1 MQWSALISGACGL
14 GGSGFAVIILD
25 AEDEDDFF
33 SSNEPLIE
41 LYGICL
47 MVGVRQPLPSAT
59 PPHWETSSMAIGAI
73 PGSTRRRIACRLPN
87 RIQLVFG
94 LAAVFYSTIGMGW
107 QKMHKR
113 VEAWKQ
119 KKIHI
124 NNKHTLR
131 IFI

>member
-1 MQWSALISGACGL
+1 MHS
-14 GGSGFAVIILD
+14 
-25 AEDEDDFF
+25 
-33 SSNEPLIE
+33 
-41 LYGICL
+41 
-47 MVGVRQPLPSAT
+47 VRQPLQSAT
-59 PPHWETSSMAIGAI
+59 PPHWETPPMAVRAI
-73 PGSTRRRIACRLPN
+73 PASTRRRIARRLPN
-87 RIQLVFG
+87 RIQIVFG

-124 NNKHTLR
+124 KNMYTLH